1 MAFRFGIDDAIKVV
15 PRSIKGQFKEI
26 VKGMDSDTFFAD
38 DSWNGAVTKV
48 FMVKMSKDNYDIAL
62 TRKIGGTHKLSQGR
76 RRCDFSLGKEGDV
89 RIYKIAFQESSKK
102 TGAADGGTTQ
112 QQELASLFMIRKAL
126 STPSKIYG
134 DIDDLKSDK
143 KGFNELLIVYP
154 ELENN
159 TTWLNGLIAQQ
170 KTVGQKLKVG
180 RYEEF
185 NRDGG
190 FMDFISKL
198 VGDKFGIRKK
208 DNWNPAD
215 VWVIKDER
223 KCIKEIEKA
232 TSGSH
237 PTIMELNE
245 VMKRMWADKRLK
257 GISLKAVSGK
267 VARWEEVNVKNLLF
281 TDKNKEPLFELDS
294 SMIKL
299 SLKGKGVFSSQ
310 DTIIKVKEGTK
321 YEYKFQ
327 IKMNSRGFSNLKF
340 EPTMKGAGAA
350 RLGKVPLD
358 MLKTMM
364 QADYRL
370 TFTNNNSDFPKTS
383 EEFVKQ
389 QSTFLKMW
397 NNIKNHCET
406 EIRTEE
412 DFINN
417 FIVAFSVESDVANSK
432 LMQLQFLDML
442 YSKTKAEYNELLTNM
457 VFLAMKKGKYFGPFG
472 KLY

>member
-1 MAFRFGIDDAIKVV
+1 
-15 PRSIKGQFKEI
+15 
-26 VKGMDSDTFFAD
+26 
-38 DSWNGAVTKV
+38 
-48 FMVKMSKDNYDIAL
+48 
-62 TRKIGGTHKLSQGR
+62 
-76 RRCDFSLGKEGDV
+76 
-89 RIYKIAFQESSKK
+89 
-102 TGAADGGTTQ
+102 
-112 QQELASLFMIRKAL
+112 
-126 STPSKIYG
+126 
-134 DIDDLKSDK
+134 
-143 KGFNELLIVYP
+143 
-154 ELENN
+154 
-159 TTWLNGLIAQQ
+159 LNGLIAQQ
-170 KTVGQKLKVG
+170 KTVGQQLKVG

-223 KCIKEIEKA
+223 KCIEEIEEA

-267 VARWEEVNVKNLLF
+267 VARWEEVNVQNLLF
-281 TDKNKEPLFELDS
+281 TDKNKEPIFELDS

-417 FIVAFSVESDVANSK
+417 FMEAFSVESDVANSK